1 MTVNLFI
8 GLPDI
13 GFHVGPDDLKNYLQN
28 NSTVESISRIQ
39 IRLVGENGIVEAPG
53 GQAIMQMLKESYSI
67 DSVCCSMFQNATMG
81 HGARITRGDDKHF
94 VLATAITVD
103 NKTFVLHGKVYYEH
117 IYNGYVG
124 RFIFKIVKKTGFE
137 LWGLKRII
145 ENQAVTYMNDYI
157 AEYYPE
163 GISSAVLFDFANK
176 DSIGMKET
184 DESDLLPF

>member
-8 GLPDI
+8 SLPDI
-13 GFHVGPDDLKNYLQN
+13 GQHVDAENLKNYLQN
-28 NSTVESISRIQ
+28 NSAVESISRIG
-39 IRLVGENGIVEAPG
+39 IRLVGENGIIEAPG
-53 GQAIMQMLKESYSI
+53 GQAIMQMLKDSYFI

-94 VLATAITVD
+94 VLTTVITVD
-103 NKTFVLHGKVYYEH
+103 NETFILHSKVYYAH

-124 RFIFKIVKKTGFE
+124 RFIFKIAKKKGFE

-163 GISSAVLFDFANK
+163 GISPAVLFDFANK
-176 DSIGMKET
+176 DSIGMKVTE
-184 DESDLLPF
+184 ESDLLPF